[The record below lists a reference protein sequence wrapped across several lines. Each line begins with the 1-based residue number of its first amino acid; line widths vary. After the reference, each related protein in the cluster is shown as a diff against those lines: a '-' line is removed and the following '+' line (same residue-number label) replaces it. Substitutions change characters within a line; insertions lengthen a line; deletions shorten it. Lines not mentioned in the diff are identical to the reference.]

1 MADEIF
7 RQKSLKRISS
17 PEELDGYIKVSRPSI
32 WLVLVTIIILT
43 AGFCLWG
50 VFGRLENVV
59 VANGTVQNGELSAV
73 VSAGETCELESGMEV
88 RVNGQCI
95 GNISVVEVDSDGNF
109 TVKIG
114 STGLADGNYKIE
126 IVEESINPFYFIVN

>member
-32 WLVLVTIIILT
+32 WLVLVMIIILT

-59 VANGTVQNGELSAV
+59 AANGTVQNGELSAV
-73 VSAGETCELESGMEV
+73 VSVDETCELESGMEV
-88 RVNGQCI
+88 RVNGECI
-95 GNISVVEVDSDGNF
+95 GNVSVVEVDTDGNSI
-109 TVKIG
+109 VKIDN
-114 STGLADGNYKIE
+114 TGLADGNYKIE